1 MDELHTKTAEKIQT
15 SVDENKLNDV
25 LDVLLLLDSS
35 VHYLRDL
42 QIICAAMSKVIVKV
56 ERDWASKEVSK

>member
-1 MDELHTKTAEKIQT
+1 M
-15 SVDENKLNDV
+15 NDV
-25 LDVLLLLDSS
+25 MDVLLLLDSS

-56 ERDWASKEVSK
+56 ERDWASKEVGK